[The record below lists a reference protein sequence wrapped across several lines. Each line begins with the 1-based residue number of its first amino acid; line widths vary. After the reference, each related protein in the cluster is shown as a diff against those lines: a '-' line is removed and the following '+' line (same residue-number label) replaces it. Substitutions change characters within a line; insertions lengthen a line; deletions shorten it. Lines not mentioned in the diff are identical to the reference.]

1 MPVKRASRRR
11 DALESRVREN
21 DMPFTSPEWRDIV
34 VWYKRWLVDHYQEIS
49 EDELEGVEPETVSL
63 RLLERHQKLIMAM
76 DNRINTVLATKLRGG
91 D

>member
-1 MPVKRASRRR
+1 
-11 DALESRVREN
+11 
-21 DMPFTSPEWRDIV
+21 MPFTSPEWRDIV